1 MVDRKDSLP
10 SLSPLSS
17 TDNGET
23 TRAAPPTDSPN
34 HTSHDSIKPS
44 LSAVVTEKDQLMD
57 NPSSPVTNVPSSPVC
72 PVAPAQPRSFW
83 ARLMRRRGTH
93 HTAESDPDT
102 KSSENDSAPSVSFFQ
117 LFRFATGVDYLLIL
131 AGSLAAVATGV
142 SLPLMT
148 IIFSDIIQGFTDYTF
163 IAQSDPDLAAV
174 QLDDSVYKM
183 MKWFGIL
190 AAGTFVAASIQ
201 VFCWSATAER
211 QTRRMRELY
220 YEAILRQEI
229 SWFDTVATGDLTA
242 RISGDVNI
250 VQEGM
255 GSKLG
260 RLIQDLVT
268 FLTGF
273 IIAFIKGWKLAL
285 VLLAA
290 FPLMAAA
297 GSLVSVLIASE
308 SVGGQSSYGKAG
320 GVAEEVISGI
330 RTVMAFGGQESEIRR
345 YDQKITEAMRK
356 GIRKALIGGVGM
368 GAINSIM
375 FLTYA
380 LGFWYGVKL
389 AAEGS
394 LESSQVLN
402 VFFALTIG
410 AMSLGI
416 SAPNLTAVGSAQGAA
431 NKVFTIIDRQ
441 SPIDPLAES
450 GRRLDQVQGRIEF
463 RNIRFSYPTRPDV
476 PILQGV
482 SLTVEPGE
490 TVALV
495 GASGSG
501 KSTIVALLERFYD
514 PTEGQV
520 LLDGVD
526 IRDLNVRYLRSQLGI
541 VSQEPV
547 LFGESIKQN
556 IKWGAFDDDGSTV
569 TDAMVEQACRDA
581 NAYDFIQRLHNKFDT
596 LVGEKGSLLSGGQK
610 QRIAIA
616 RAIIKNPQILLLD
629 EATSAL
635 DTKSERL
642 VQDALDRAAKNR
654 TTIVIAHRL
663 STIKEADKIV
673 VMNRGEV
680 VEMGT
685 HNSLLARN
693 GAYAQLVNSQ
703 KLKQRK
709 VTAAID
715 DDASS
720 DDHLDDIQEDPSSGY
735 LNTDSSNLPSL
746 AFDSELHTTAED
758 ESLPSD
764 NVSEKQGVSSNK
776 PSMFTASA
784 TLPLPADENEPL
796 KRKHS
801 RRHRRLKLGHRK
813 TKKGKHQARDE
824 GEKVTEE
831 ALAEKERRLLAKQK
845 MPFKRLA
852 QLNRSELAFIIPGSF
867 FAAMDGAIQPCFA
880 IVFTKMIGVF
890 SEQGNPDKMRE
901 DGNFYAL
908 MFVVFAIASFIAVT
922 GRVGLFDVSGERL
935 THRVR
940 LLSFRSIV
948 YQDAA
953 FFDDRANGTGI
964 LCSKLSSE
972 SERIKI
978 AGGRVVGVI
987 CKCIST
993 MAVGMVLAF
1002 THGWQLTLVILAILP
1017 VLVFSEVVHMKS
1029 LSGFEGKVKEAY
1041 DMAAQT
1047 AGETVANL
1055 RTVAALCR
1063 ESMFIQMFRDTNQVP
1078 HRNAV
1083 RGFMVS
1089 AVASAF
1095 AQSEMYLTM
1104 IVCFYYGS
1112 RLVLDNT
1119 YTIEDMLQIVFAVMF
1134 TAIALSEAA
1143 QQVGDMTKAKIAA
1156 LSIFRIVDRHPT
1168 IDVRQA
1174 GGHTVSDIQGHI
1186 DGHRVDFSYPLR
1198 PDIPVLQ
1205 QVSLMAKP
1213 GQTIALVGNSGSGK
1227 STMVALAQ
1235 RLYDVGAG
1243 CVSVDQTD
1251 VREWEL
1257 ENLRSHMAIVGQE
1270 PVLFDMSIRDNI
1282 VYGKPD
1288 ATMDEVE
1295 AAARSANIHEFI
1307 EKLPAGYDTMVGERG
1322 GQLSGGQKQRIAI
1335 ARALIRNPKL
1345 LLLDEA
1351 TSALDS
1357 QSEKLVQKTLD
1368 EAAKGRTTLT
1378 IAHRL
1383 STIQNADLIVVFEN
1397 GRVVET
1403 GTHFDL
1409 VDKHGL
1415 YHSLVQEQSLEATH

>member
-1 MVDRKDSLP
+1 AAATDGPNQNLP
-10 SLSPLSS
+10 GSVKPRLS
-17 TDNGET
+17 
-23 TRAAPPTDSPN
+23 
-34 HTSHDSIKPS
+34 
-44 LSAVVTEKDQLMD
+44 VVVNEKDQLMD
-57 NPSSPVTNVPSSPVC
+57 GARSPVTHVPSSPVT
-72 PVAPAQPRSFW
+72 PAQPRSWW
-83 ARLMRRRGTH
+83 ARLRHRRRGH
-93 HTAESDPDT
+93 HAANPDDTESIADAKGKED
-102 KSSENDSAPSVSFFQ
+102 EDDSAPSVSFFQ

-131 AGSLAAVATGV
+131 VGSLAAMATGV

-148 IIFSDIIQGFTDYTF
+148 VIFSDILQGFTDYTF
-163 IAQSDPDLAAV
+163 VVQSDPELATA
-174 QLDDSVYKM
+174 QLDDSVYEM

-190 AAGTFVAASIQ
+190 AAGTFVAASVQ

-229 SWFDTVATGDLTA
+229 AWFDTVATGDLTA

-250 VQEGM
+250 VQEGI

-273 IIAFIKGWKLAL
+273 IIAFVKGWKLAL
-285 VLLAA
+285 VLLAS

-345 YDQKITEAMRK
+345 YDQKITEAMHK
-356 GIRKALIGGVGM
+356 GIRKALIGGVGT
-368 GAINSIM
+368 GAINAIM

-389 AAEGS
+389 AAEGT
-394 LESSQVLN
+394 LDSSQVLN

-431 NKVFTIIDRQ
+431 SKVFNIIDRP

-463 RNIRFSYPTRPDV
+463 RNIQFSYPTRPDV

-514 PTEGQV
+514 PIEGQI

-541 VSQEPV
+541 VSQEPI

-616 RAIIKNPQILLLD
+616 RAIIKNPKILLLD

-663 STIKEADKIV
+663 STIKDADKIV

-685 HNSLLARN
+685 HNSLLAQN

-703 KLKQRK
+703 KLKQRQA
-709 VTAAID
+709 TAASD
-715 DDASS
+715 DEVSS
-720 DDHLDDIQEDPSSGY
+720 DDQLDDILEDPSTGY
-735 LNTDSSNLPSL
+735 FMTDSSNLPSL
-746 AFDSELHTTAED
+746 APDSELHTTVED
-758 ESLPSD
+758 ASLPSD
-764 NVSEKQGVSSNK
+764 SVSEKPGQGSNQ
-776 PSMFTASA
+776 PSTLGPDA
-784 TLPLPADENEPL
+784 TLTLPVDGSKP
-796 KRKHS
+796 RK

-813 TKKGKHQARDE
+813 SKKGKRQAHND
-824 GEKVTEE
+824 GEEMTEE
-831 ALAEKERRLLAKQK
+831 ALAEEERRLLAKQS

-852 QLNRSELAFIIPGSF
+852 QLNRSELAYIIPGSF

-908 MFVVFAIASFIAVT
+908 MFVVFAIASFIAVS

-972 SERIKI
+972 SERIKT
-978 AGGRVVGVI
+978 AGGRVVGVV
-987 CKCIST
+987 CKSIST
-993 MAVGMVLAF
+993 IAVGLVLAF
-1002 THGWQLTLVILAILP
+1002 TRGWQLTLVILAILP
-1017 VLVFSEVVHMKS
+1017 VLVLGEMLHMKS

-1063 ESMFIQMFRDTNQVP
+1063 ESMFIQMFHDTNQVP

-1083 RGFMVS
+1083 HGFAVS
-1089 AVASAF
+1089 AVAYAF
-1095 AQSEMYLTM
+1095 SQSQMYLTL
-1104 IVCFYYGS
+1104 IICFYYGS

-1119 YTIEDMLQIVFAVMF
+1119 YSIEDMLQIVFAVMF
-1134 TAIALSEAA
+1134 TAMALSEAA

-1168 IDVRQA
+1168 IDVRRA
-1174 GGHTVSDIQGHI
+1174 SGHAVAAIRGHV
-1186 DGHRVDFSYPLR
+1186 DGHQVDFSYPLR

-1205 QVSLMAKP
+1205 QISLMAKP

-1243 CVSVDQTD
+1243 SISVDQTD

-1270 PVLFDMSIRDNI
+1270 PVLFDMTIWDNI

-1288 ATMDEVE
+1288 ASMAEVV
-1295 AAARSANIHEFI
+1295 AAAQSANIHEFI

-1335 ARALIRNPKL
+1335 ARAIIRNPKL

-1409 VDKHGL
+1409 VDKRGL
-1415 YHSLVQEQSLEATH
+1415 YYTLVQEQSLEATH